1 MKLCLTVLGLRYLT
15 YQGSN
20 FRRQGLRPARPCL
33 AGDAELGFDLLFE
46 PLTGLQGGKTA
57 DLRLLVAIL
66 LYPEGEEKHKEF
78 KDLPYKMDFHLKRD
92 EILKT
97 VPPPERTW
105 AIGKGKVPVTYPHPN
120 HDRWS
125 IHLPFDSYNLSVHY
139 RKDLSIK
146 HIIID
151 TKDAK

>member
-92 EILKT
+92 EIL
-97 VPPPERTW
+97 RF
-105 AIGKGKVPVTYPHPN
+105 
-120 HDRWS
+120 S
-125 IHLPFDSYNLSVHY
+125 NLY
-139 RKDLSIK
+139 RKMDEFYGRELEGKRKNSGEQ
-146 HIIID
+146 
-151 TKDAK
+151 